1 MYKFRDNFRIIIVF
15 LFFILFSG
23 CSEKYV
29 GLNDEDLAEREI
41 LASWKELDCEIIEQD
56 EKSFSLNC
64 RVKDFVSVGDRQGL
78 SKDYRDNLDKG
89 EGGVIPFI
97 LGGLVGIGGFVGGG
111 LYSLSDYNY
120 TYDINTG
127 GCWFAAGSCIVGA
140 VMMYAGTKD
149 SKSVKIMP
157 DHVKIDTICV
167 DGAVLSDDKVDIMI
181 RDKDFEK
188 IYYTNKNGNIEL
200 RFDEIITAP
209 GEADSVLDL
218 IIQYEELVDTV
229 NVKIK

>member
-64 RVKDFVSVGDRQGL
+64 RVKGFVSVGDHQGL

-140 VMMYAGTKD
+140 VMMYAGAKD
-149 SKSVKIMP
+149 SKSVKIMS
-157 DHVKIDTICV
+157 DHVKTNRLCV
-167 DGAVLSDDKVDIMI
+167 DSAVVSIGKVKVIVENSG
-181 RDKDFEK
+181 FEK
-188 IYYTNKNGNIEL
+188 TYWTDESGNIEL
-200 RFDEIITAP
+200 KFNEIIPEPT
-209 GEADSVLDL
+209 EADSVLSL
-218 IIQYEELVDTV
+218 IVQYEELVDTV